1 MVSMVSFFEYPT
13 FVVFLAVFLGAIVT
27 IALMPGF
34 IKFLRKH
41 LIGQQV
47 RADGPESHLVKQ
59 GTPTMGGVIMM
70 VAATIVI
77 AILAEPVP
85 ETWLIMGAVL
95 ATGALGLF
103 DDASKVVHERSLG
116 LTPKAKLVG
125 QFLIAT
131 AFVLAAINWLGIS
144 PVIDIPFICSI
155 DLGVFTTTLPIE
167 VPAGG
172 EFSIPWLYV
181 IFADIL
187 LAGMS
192 NATNLTD
199 GLDGLLSGTIMVV
212 MVVMAAIAFRAG
224 LLDSALIAAAFAG
237 CCIGFLWF
245 NSYPADIF
253 MGDTGSLALGAALGC
268 LAIVSKTEVLS
279 LIIGGLFVVEALSV
293 IIQVLYF
300 KRTRKRLFLMAPLH
314 HHFEKK
320 GWSEVKVVIRFW
332 IISAALAG
340 IGFCLYFAYSLM
352 G

>member
-1 MVSMVSFFEYPT
+1 MVSAFQYPT
-13 FVVFLAVFLGAIVT
+13 FVVFLAVFLGAIAT
-27 IALMPGF
+27 MALMPLW
-34 IKFLRKH
+34 IKFLRSH

-59 GTPTMGGVIMM
+59 GTPTMGGVIMLL
-70 VAATIVI
+70 AAT
-77 AILAEPVP
+77 LAVLVLAHVAP
-85 ETWLIMGAVL
+85 ETWLIMAAVL

-103 DDASKVVHERSLG
+103 DDASKVAHERSLG
-116 LTPKAKLVG
+116 LTPKAKLIG

-131 AFVLAAINWLGIS
+131 AFVLAAVNWLGIE
-144 PVIDIPFICSI
+144 PTLEIPFICTI
-155 DLGVFTTTLPIE
+155 DLGVLTTTLPFE

-172 EFSIPWLYV
+172 QFSIPWLYV

-199 GLDGLLSGTIMVV
+199 GLDGLLSGTNMVV
-212 MVVMAAIAFRAG
+212 MVVMAAICFHEG
-224 LLDSALIAAAFAG
+224 LLDPALIAAALAG
-237 CCIGFLWF
+237 TCIGFLWF

-253 MGDTGSLALGAALGC
+253 MGDTGSLALGTAVGC
-268 LAIVSKTEVLS
+268 LAIVSKTEVLV
-279 LIIGGLFVVEALSV
+279 LLIGGLFVVEALSV
-293 IIQVLYF
+293 MIQVVYF

-320 GWSEVKVVIRFW
+320 GWSEVKVVVRFW
-332 IISAALAG
+332 IVSAALAA
-340 IGFCLYFAYSLM
+340 IGFCVYFAQALI

>member
-1 MVSMVSFFEYPT
+1 MVSFFQYPT
-13 FVVFLAVFLGAIVT
+13 FVVFLALFLGVIIT
-27 IALMPGF
+27 IALMPWF
-34 IKFLRKH
+34 IKFLRSH

-59 GTPTMGGVIMM
+59 GTPTMGGVVMLI
-70 VAATIVI
+70 AATIVV
-77 AILAEPVP
+77 AVLAEPVP
-85 ETWLIMGAVL
+85 ETWLVMGAVL

-103 DDASKVVHERSLG
+103 DDASKVAHERSLG

-131 AFVLAAINWLGIS
+131 AFVLAAVNWLGIS
-144 PVIDIPFICSI
+144 PAVDIPFICSV
-155 DLGVFTTTLPIE
+155 DLGVLTTTLPIE

-172 EFSIPWLYV
+172 DFSIPWLYV

-187 LAGMS
+187 LAGLS

-199 GLDGLLSGTIMVV
+199 GLDGLLGGTIMVV

-224 LLDSALIAAAFAG
+224 LLDSALVAAALAG

-253 MGDTGSLALGAALGC
+253 MGDTGSLALGTALGC
-268 LAIVSKTEVLS
+268 LAIVSKSEVLS

-293 IIQVLYF
+293 IIQVFYF

-332 IISAALAG
+332 IISAALAAV
-340 IGFCLYFAYSLM
+340 GFCLYFAQSLM

>member
-1 MVSMVSFFEYPT
+1 MVSFFQYPT
-13 FVVFLAVFLGAIVT
+13 FVVFLAVFVGCILAMAI
-27 IALMPGF
+27 MPAF
-34 IKFLRKH
+34 IRFLRSH

-59 GTPTMGGVIMM
+59 GTPTMGGVIMLI
-70 VAATIVI
+70 AATIVV
-77 AILAEPVP
+77 AILAEPAP
-85 ETWLIMGAVL
+85 ETWLVMAAVL

-103 DDASKVVHERSLG
+103 DDASKVIHERSLG
-116 LTPKAKLVG
+116 LTPKAKLIG

-131 AFVLAAINWLGIS
+131 AFVLAAVNWLGIQ
-144 PVIDIPFICSI
+144 PTIEIPFVCTL
-155 DLGVFTTTLPIE
+155 DLGVLTTELPIA

-172 EFSIPWLYV
+172 NFTIPWLYV

-187 LAGMS
+187 LAGLS

-199 GLDGLLSGTIMVV
+199 GLDGLLAGTIMVV

-224 LLDSALIAAAFAG
+224 LLDGAIIAAALVG

-253 MGDTGSLALGAALGC
+253 MGDTGSLALGTALGC
-268 LAIVSKTEVLS
+268 LAIIAKVEVLS

-293 IIQVLYF
+293 MIQVLYY
-300 KRTRKRLFLMAPLH
+300 KRTHKRLFLMAPLH

-332 IISAALAG
+332 IVSAALAS
-340 IGFCLYFAYSLM
+340 IGFVLYFAASLM